1 MIHNRGY
8 WLSKDET
15 NTHDWDR
22 PLAAE
27 LVKMFKNSKTI
38 IDIGCG
44 NGGYTRNFIENGL
57 NCAGFDGSPLTPE
70 ITGGLCGIQDFSVPV
85 DMMFK
90 CDLVLSL
97 EVGEHIPAAYESIF
111 IDNLVN
117 AAQKFICLSWAIE
130 GQGGLG
136 HVNCRNNDYV
146 IRELSK
152 RGFVYDQ
159 KRSDKLRSVSTFP
172 WFKNT
177 VMVFEKK
184 EARPV
189 LEIFKGFESSMVTV
203 VLTSCGRMGELR
215 RTIESFNKFNTFPI
229 HEFII
234 AEDSGNPQIHQEIKS
249 LYPDYTLIANP
260 KNVGLVKNIDNGY
273 AMVKTPYIFH
283 CEDDWEFTRSGFIE
297 KSLEVLLYYPEI
309 MQVWI
314 RALNDTNTHP
324 IEEKI
329 FYAGDTEFRY
339 VAENVDKGRWHGF
352 SWNPGLRRKSDYDMI
367 GPFDNIATGLKAGE
381 REMYVGM
388 AFHKKGFRAAILP
401 EGYVHHIGTG
411 PKNYSLT

>member
-1 MIHNRGY
+1 MIHERGY

-27 LVKMFKNSKTI
+27 LVKMFRTSKTI
-38 IDIGCG
+38 VDIGCG
-44 NGGYTRNFIENGL
+44 NGGYTKHFIDNGL
-57 NCAGFDGSPLTPE
+57 SCTGYDGSPLTPE
-70 ITGGLCGIQDFSVPV
+70 ITGGLCGIKDFSVPV
-85 DMMFK
+85 DIGKF
-90 CDLVLSL
+90 DFVLSL
-97 EVGEHIPAAYESIF
+97 EVGEHIPATYEQNF
-111 IDNLVN
+111 VDNLVK
-117 AAQKFICLSWAIE
+117 AAKKFICLSWGVE

-152 RGFVYDQ
+152 RGFVYDSD
-159 KRSDKLRSVSTFP
+159 RSDKLRSVSTFP

-184 EARPV
+184 EVKPI
-189 LEIFKGFESSMVTV
+189 LDIFKGYESSLVSV
-203 VLTSCGRMGELR
+203 VLTSCGRLDELK
-215 RTIESFNKFNTFPI
+215 RTMASFKKFNTFPI

-234 AEDSGNPQIHQEIKS
+234 AEDSGSKEFHAEIKR
-249 LYPDYTLIANP
+249 LFPDCTLLLNP

-273 AMVKTPYIFH
+273 AKVKTPYIFH
-283 CEDDWEFTRSGFIE
+283 MEDDWEFTKSGFIE
-297 KSLEVLLYYPEI
+297 KSLEVLLYYPKI

-314 RALNDTNTHP
+314 RALNDTNNHP
-324 IEEKI
+324 IEEKT
-329 FYAGDTEFRY
+329 FYAGATEFKY
-339 VAENVDKGRWHGF
+339 MAENVDKGRWHGF
-352 SWNPGLRRKSDYDMI
+352 SWNPGLRRVYDYKLL
-367 GPFDNIATGLKAGE
+367 GPFDRIAPELKAGE
-381 REMYVGM
+381 REMYIGM
-388 AFHKKGFRAAILP
+388 AFHKKGYRAAILP